1 MNRQVFLGLVLFFA
15 FQAAGYNFERTLS
28 CNKVGPK
35 GCLHW
40 NRTMTIFDIVE
51 GYSGFAA
58 NTSVLSKNG
67 HKNMSELQVG
77 DEVFGLDPKTG
88 KDGFSKI
95 QAWIYRNP
103 YANSEFIRIRTNG
116 SLVVDASP
124 LQNYAYIDPS
134 GKIRY
139 KFAVEFSPGD
149 ELVAFPSEKV
159 RVTSVHKK

>member
-1 MNRQVFLGLVLFFA
+1 MNRQVLLVVMLLLA
-15 FQAAGYNFERTLS
+15 LKAAGYNFERILS
-28 CNKVGPK
+28 CSKEGPK
-35 GCLHW
+35 GCLQW
-40 NRTMTIFDIVE
+40 NRTTTIFDIVE

-58 NTSVLSKNG
+58 NTSVLTKNG

-88 KDGFSKI
+88 KDAFSKV
-95 QAWIYRNP
+95 QAWLYRNP

-124 LQNYAYIDPS
+124 LQNYAYIDQN
-134 GKIRY
+134 GKIKY

-149 ELVAFPSEKV
+149 ELVTFPSEKV